1 MIRRFTSLSASR
13 ILAAAVQAISLIVV
27 ARFVEVAVFGELSV
41 IIAVVT
47 FVFVAAAAGLP
58 AFILREHALAEYGA
72 VRSALRANIATSLV
86 AAVILVAASLALIR
100 DPLGWVAVVLAVA
113 VAVDKTVDCQ
123 LSVPI
128 AEKRMP
134 AVTLSIA
141 GRAAVMA
148 VTFTVVMVAT
158 GAAEPVWAYAGARA
172 ASAVFGL
179 AHTVAIRVRFPDTA
193 WPWQRL
199 ARAVWPLAAA
209 NLISA
214 MRALDALVV
223 FVVGGSATAGLYSA
237 ATRPFA
243 PAAIVAGAAGSVLM
257 PHSARAEPG
266 ALRRPLR
273 RLRWIT
279 VGATAALIPVA
290 FLGPVL
296 VVLLYGE
303 EYREAGAAL
312 GIALITV
319 PAMISA
325 PLMSTVLQARG
336 DEKFVVSN
344 GVVFLPVLVVFVG
357 AGTVLAAE
365 TGAAVGLA
373 LATWGRNAGL
383 VWGVSRLNRREE
395 TAQQ

>member
-41 IIAVVT
+41 IIAIVT

-58 AFILREHALAEYGA
+58 AFILREHALGEFGA
-72 VRSALRANIATSLV
+72 VRSALKANITTSLV
-86 AAVILVAASLALIR
+86 AAVILVAASLVLVR
-100 DPLGWVAVVLAVA
+100 DPLGWVAVVLALA

-128 AEKRMP
+128 AERRMT

-148 VTFTVVMVAT
+148 VAFSVVMVAT
-158 GAAEPVWAYAGARA
+158 GATTPVWAYVGARA
-172 ASAVFGL
+172 ASAMFGL
-179 AHTVAIRVRFPDTA
+179 AHAVAIRVPFVEAA

-199 ARAVWPLAAA
+199 ARAVWPLATA

-214 MRALDALVV
+214 MRTLDALVV

-243 PAAIVAGAAGSVLM
+243 PAAIIAGAAGSVLM
-257 PHSARAEPG
+257 PHSATAEPG

-279 VGATAALIPVA
+279 IGVTAALVPVA
-290 FLGPVL
+290 FFGPAV

-303 EYREAGAAL
+303 SYREAGAAL
-312 GIALITV
+312 GVALITV

-344 GVVFLPVLVVFVG
+344 GVVFLPVLAVLVG
-357 AGTVLAAE
+357 LGAAVAAE

-383 VWGVSRLNRREE
+383 AWGIDRLNRREE
-395 TAQQ
+395 TGQQ